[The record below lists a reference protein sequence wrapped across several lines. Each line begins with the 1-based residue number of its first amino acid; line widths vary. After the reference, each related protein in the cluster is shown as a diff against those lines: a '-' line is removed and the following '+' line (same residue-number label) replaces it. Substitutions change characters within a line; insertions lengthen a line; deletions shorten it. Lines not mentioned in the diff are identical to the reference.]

1 MREDVCGHQSSTNCI
16 FVAKKYGL
24 ANHCAAALCGHYC
37 GPHPRVAHRA
47 GAGRLCSSHVWHTL
61 DCLLRPPR
69 RCLVYGILLLRK
81 NERTGAD
88 LQAGKRQRIAHGQD
102 RQWGFAQYEPRI
114 FACVYTTVI
123 ASPHH
128 HLITSARSAPHL
140 ALHSSRTKLRQA
152 RPQASSSAF
161 GARVLTFPVDP
172 KPLVWFVNCLG
183 CVDRACSSLHSI
195 RQFTSRSGTHIK
207 YPAGVQPARSSAA
220 LGAALGPAPRARA
233 YRTT

>member
-1 MREDVCGHQSSTNCI
+1 MRPLPWSAPPSS
-16 FVAKKYGL
+16 ASS
-24 ANHCAAALCGHYC
+24 
-37 GPHPRVAHRA
+37 
-47 GAGRLCSSHVWHTL
+47 GRLCSSGTLSTAYFDHHDAVWYTASCCCARMSAPALICRLAKDSVSHMVKISNGVSRNVNL
-61 DCLLRPPR
+61 EFLH
-69 RCLVYGILLLRK
+69 
-81 NERTGAD
+81 AS
-88 LQAGKRQRIAHGQD
+88 
-102 RQWGFAQYEPRI
+102 
-114 FACVYTTVI
+114 TTVI

-195 RQFTSRSGTHIK
+195 RQFTSRSVSRLSGPVRA
-207 YPAGVQPARSSAA
+207 PAAAR
-220 LGAALGPAPRARA
+220 GAS
-233 YRTT
+233 YYSYFFVM

>member
-1 MREDVCGHQSSTNCI
+1 M
-16 FVAKKYGL
+16 L
-24 ANHCAAALCGHYC
+24 
-37 GPHPRVAHRA
+37 
-47 GAGRLCSSHVWHTL
+47 VWHTL

-102 RQWGFAQYEPRI
+102 QQWGFAQCEPRI
-114 FACVYTTVI
+114 FACVYNRHRF
-123 ASPHH
+123 ASSPPD
-128 HLITSARSAPHL
+128 HLGSLRSTSSP
-140 ALHSSRTKLRQA
+140 HSSRNKLRQA

-161 GARVLTFPVDP
+161 GACVLTFPVDP

-195 RQFTSRSGTHIK
+195 RQFTSRSEGLQCANTSSRRDAARGSPEPEPRTRDGRPESSRVSAKFNGRKIK
-207 YPAGVQPARSSAA
+207 K
-220 LGAALGPAPRARA
+220 
-233 YRTT
+233 

>member
-1 MREDVCGHQSSTNCI
+1 M
-16 FVAKKYGL
+16 L
-24 ANHCAAALCGHYC
+24 
-37 GPHPRVAHRA
+37 
-47 GAGRLCSSHVWHTL
+47 VWHTL

-102 RQWGFAQYEPRI
+102 RQWGFAHYEPRI
-114 FACVYTTVI
+114 FACVYNRHRF
-123 ASPHH
+123 ASSPPD
-128 HLITSARSAPHL
+128 HLGSLRSTSSP
-140 ALHSSRTKLRQA
+140 HSSRNKIASSA

-161 GARVLTFPVDP
+161 GACVLTYPVDP

>member
-1 MREDVCGHQSSTNCI
+1 M
-16 FVAKKYGL
+16 L
-24 ANHCAAALCGHYC
+24 
-37 GPHPRVAHRA
+37 
-47 GAGRLCSSHVWHTL
+47 VWHTL

-114 FACVYTTVI
+114 FACVYNRHRF
-123 ASPHH
+123 ASSPPD
-128 HLITSARSAPHL
+128 HLGSLGSTSSP
-140 ALHSSRTKLRQA
+140 HSSRNKLRQA

-161 GARVLTFPVDP
+161 GACVLTFPVDP
-172 KPLVWFVNCLG
+172 KPLVWFVNCVG

-195 RQFTSRSGTHIK
+195 RQFTSRSVRVRRMICDRDTPQSDVSMNKWFVTFGYFTSG
-207 YPAGVQPARSSAA
+207 PSDVFNPRSTRE
-220 LGAALGPAPRARA
+220 P
-233 YRTT
+233 

>member
-1 MREDVCGHQSSTNCI
+1 MRPLPSS
-16 FVAKKYGL
+16 APPSS
-24 ANHCAAALCGHYC
+24 ASS
-37 GPHPRVAHRA
+37 
-47 GAGRLCSSHVWHTL
+47 GRLCSSGTLSTAYFDHHDAVWYTASCCCARMSAPALICRLAKDSVSHMVKIGNGVSRNMNL
-61 DCLLRPPR
+61 EFLH
-69 RCLVYGILLLRK
+69 
-81 NERTGAD
+81 AS
-88 LQAGKRQRIAHGQD
+88 
-102 RQWGFAQYEPRI
+102 
-114 FACVYTTVI
+114 TTVI

-195 RQFTSRSGTHIK
+195 RQFTCTSRS
-207 YPAGVQPARSSAA
+207 VFLLLLR
-220 LGAALGPAPRARA
+220 L
-233 YRTT
+233 

>member
-1 MREDVCGHQSSTNCI
+1 MSAPALICRL
-16 FVAKKYGL
+16 AKDS
-24 ANHCAAALCGHYC
+24 
-37 GPHPRVAHRA
+37 V
-47 GAGRLCSSHVWHTL
+47 SHMVKIGNGVSRNMNLEFLH
-61 DCLLRPPR
+61 
-69 RCLVYGILLLRK
+69 
-81 NERTGAD
+81 AS
-88 LQAGKRQRIAHGQD
+88 
-102 RQWGFAQYEPRI
+102 
-114 FACVYTTVI
+114 TTVI

-172 KPLVWFVNCLG
+172 KPLVLFVNCLG

>member
-1 MREDVCGHQSSTNCI
+1 M
-16 FVAKKYGL
+16 L
-24 ANHCAAALCGHYC
+24 
-37 GPHPRVAHRA
+37 
-47 GAGRLCSSHVWHTL
+47 VWHTL

-102 RQWGFAQYEPRI
+102 QQWGFAQCEPRI
-114 FACVYTTVI
+114 FACVYNRHRF
-123 ASPHH
+123 ASSPPD
-128 HLITSARSAPHL
+128 HLGSLRSTSSP
-140 ALHSSRTKLRQA
+140 HSSRNKLRQA

-161 GARVLTFPVDP
+161 GACVLTFPVDP